1 MDFLVSLFGQN
12 GANWARVGI
21 ALILVLALILVAFW
35 VFRAL
40 KGIGM
45 GIGGLRGRLPRLA
58 VLDYTDVDNR
68 RRLVL
73 IRRDNVEH
81 LLLLGGPTD
90 VVVETNIV
98 RIAQPLAVPPGPLR
112 EADPL
117 APVDPAQ
124 VEQAARLTP
133 RDIARLAAGEPAL
146 KAETPAA
153 PEPQPAAPRSFL
165 RSAPSFLAG
174 RQPAAGEA
182 AKNLVPP
189 PPPRAPIAPPRTE
202 APALETPV
210 APPAVSPPPAP
221 PVAEPVA
228 HEAPAIAV
236 PPPRPERPLMPP
248 PGSFS
253 QRLDAA
259 LKKPI
264 SPFAERKPLPPLT
277 PPAPPAPSVQPPVL
291 EEPAAPLTPPPAA
304 PEAAAPAA
312 PSLTPSEKS
321 VFDSLEEE
329 MASLLG
335 RGPKGP

>member
-1 MDFLVSLFGQN
+1 MDFLISLFGQN

-98 RIAQPLAVPPGPLR
+98 RVAQPLAVPPGPMR

-124 VEQAARLTP
+124 AEQAARLTP

-146 KAETPAA
+146 KAEPPVA

-174 RQPAAGEA
+174 RQPAAGDA
-182 AKNLVPP
+182 PKNLVPP
-189 PPPRAPIAPPRTE
+189 PRRRVPLLPR
-202 APALETPV
+202 L
-210 APPAVSPPPAP
+210 
-221 PVAEPVA
+221 
-228 HEAPAIAV
+228 
-236 PPPRPERPLMPP
+236 PPRPR
-248 PGSFS
+248 
-253 QRLDAA
+253 RL
-259 LKKPI
+259 
-264 SPFAERKPLPPLT
+264 KPLLHRLP
-277 PPAPPAPSVQPPVL
+277 
-291 EEPAAPLTPPPAA
+291 
-304 PEAAAPAA
+304 
-312 PSLTPSEKS
+312 
-321 VFDSLEEE
+321 
-329 MASLLG
+329 
-335 RGPKGP
+335 